1 MSILDHPD
9 HPCISTSSG
18 EMEGY
23 IVEMRVSIPGVI
35 PRVIAGVHLSD
46 KWVKLN
52 PDKVLPGRGIPNGR
66 PHTSYQLTM
75 ADLLSYPTAE
85 ALRWWAVAEA
95 HSQCF
100 DLETR
105 LVKHRLTWS
114 WSSEPQ
120 VAMKEVTAQE
130 LIKLV
135 P

>member
-35 PRVIAGVHLSD
+35 PRVIAGTHLSD

-52 PDKVLPGRGIPNGR
+52 PDKVLPGRGIPNGG
-66 PHTSYQLTM
+66 PHTEYQLTM

-114 WSSEPQ
+114 WRSEPKEA
-120 VAMKEVTAQE
+120 VKEVDTQE
-130 LIKLV
+130 LIR
-135 P
+135 PNP